1 MSRVSSESLAQAQAV
16 LESKLGSNDVEL
28 AKELFAV
35 LGIVDSN
42 AGLRRALPDPS
53 LEGQDKV
60 ILVSGLLNGKVSGA
74 TNEIVAK
81 LAGSRW
87 GDPRDIG
94 DALETLGATAAISSA
109 EKNGSEG
116 LERLEDELFS
126 FNRVV
131 ASSHD
136 VQRALDAPQAT
147 AESKEKLAFA
157 LVPDAS
163 EATKTL
169 IGQAVSTPRG
179 HKATDLVQ
187 SFIGLVAKRQQ
198 RWIANVSVTRPLTDE
213 QLRRLQNGLNNLY
226 QRDLKI
232 NVNVNPALIGG
243 IRVEV
248 GDEVVDATSATR
260 LSELR
265 RRLAS

>member
-42 AGLRRALPDPS
+42 AGLRRALTDPS
-53 LEGQDKV
+53 REGQDKV
-60 ILVSGLLNGKVSGA
+60 NLVSGLLNGKVSGA

-136 VQRALDAPQAT
+136 VQRALDEPQADAT
-147 AESKEKLAFA
+147 AKEKLAFA
-157 LVPDAS
+157 LVPNASDAAKS
-163 EATKTL
+163 L
-169 IGQAVSTPRG
+169 IGQAVAAPRG
-179 HKATDLVQ
+179 HKPTDLVQ
-187 SFIGLVAKRQQ
+187 SFLGLVAKRQQ
-198 RWIANVSVTRPLTDE
+198 RWIADVTVTRPLTDE

-248 GDEVVDATSATR
+248 GDEVVDASSASR
-260 LSELR
+260 LAELR